1 MSDLSRVEDLA
12 QRVADGLA
20 DEAMIAEL
28 EALMR
33 EDPSARIT
41 YLQTLQLHQDLE
53 RKAARGT
60 LSEERVF
67 VELPMN
73 SDNANLPTTSSRRR
87 GPVFAVAT
95 VLVLAVA
102 AFFMW
107 LSDQGR
113 VGEIDEPRIATIT
126 RLDQVDEPL
135 TYHQDFKPGDR
146 VTITTGFL
154 ELTYQ
159 SGVRLVLQGP
169 VDFTLEDAERG
180 RLELG
185 SLAAEVPPGATGF
198 TVVTPAAEV
207 KDIGTRFAVAL
218 LDTGR
223 TEFEVFE
230 GEVQAQSAMTGS
242 AAKSFRTGQT
252 AAIDDGETEV
262 QSIPTTPDRF
272 QSVHDALNY
281 HTVIAVADRFV
292 QGGKFADQVPVDG
305 PDVLLLKHLG
315 ASNDVARK
323 IWIRFDLAG
332 QSVNLRRPATLTLH
346 TAKAPSRASWD
357 VAVYGLKADFKPGQR
372 ILDIAWQENSITWN
386 NAPGNDVDS
395 HVKMSSAAALI
406 ATSKIRLDPENKP
419 AGSFF
424 TYTIPSLEPFL
435 QKDGT
440 VTLMLLPVT
449 GGHKVLNLAAREH
462 ETFAGPL
469 LTFETLEQ
477 K

>member
-60 LSEERVF
+60 LSEEPVP
-67 VELPMN
+67 VELPM
-73 SDNANLPTTSSRRR
+73 DLPATSSRRW
-87 GPVFAVAT
+87 GPA
-95 VLVLAVA
+95 LAVA
-102 AFFMW
+102 GSLLAAVVTWVW
-107 LSDQGR
+107 LTGQGG
-113 VGEIDEPRIATIT
+113 VGEIDEPYIATIT

-135 TYHQDFKPGDR
+135 TYHQGFRPGDR
-146 VTITTGFL
+146 VTIKSGFL

-169 VDFTLEDAERG
+169 VDYTLEDAERG

-185 SLAAEVPPGATGF
+185 SLGAEVPPDATGF
-198 TVVTPAAEV
+198 TVVTPSAEV

-218 LDTGR
+218 LDTGG

-230 GEVQAQSAMTGS
+230 GEVQAKNAMTGS
-242 AAKSFRTGQT
+242 TAKSFRTGQAGT
-252 AAIDDGETEV
+252 VGDGETEV

-346 TAKAPSRASWD
+346 TTKAPSRSSWD
-357 VAVYGLKADFKPGQR
+357 VAVYGLKADFEPGQG
-372 ILDIAWQENSITWN
+372 ILDIAWQESSLTWN

-406 ATSKIRLDPENKP
+406 ATDKVQLDPKDKP

-424 TYTIPSLEPFL
+424 TFTIPSLEPFL

-449 GGHKVLNLAAREH
+449 GGHRVLNFAAREH
-462 ETFAGPL
+462 EQFPGPM
-469 LTFETLEQ
+469 LTFESQEQ
-477 K
+477 N